1 MQAKLEL
8 QNILNIMS
16 HLLVTN
22 FKRLGMCQEKRGG
35 PDTDEFYKYLWD
47 PTKSNISCHLQN
59 WSKWCWVNL
68 LCN

>member
-22 FKRLGMCQEKRGG
+22 FKGLGMCQEKRGG
-35 PDTDEFYKYLWD
+35 PDTDEF
-47 PTKSNISCHLQN
+47 
-59 WSKWCWVNL
+59 
-68 LCN
+68 